1 MLPIKLKYINNA
13 LVRGEKQ
20 LFCKLGFWRGCQVC
34 KCAVLCGGG
43 VVFQSAHQAQ
53 SAWEK
58 KLKPFALLLALV
70 VFILSF

>member
-1 MLPIKLKYINNA
+1 MHWCE
-13 LVRGEKQ
+13 GEKTALLQ
-20 LFCKLGFWRGCQVC
+20 TW
-34 KCAVLCGGG
+34 VLARLSSLQMCCFVRGG